1 MGQSLAYLAC
11 LAFYSTLAVQAQEHS
26 AALLQHLQAEQREE
40 ERRVAA
46 AGAIVGEQ
54 EIARGW
60 QEKEKKEV
68 EEENKED

>member
-1 MGQSLAYLAC
+1 MSC
-11 LAFYSTLAVQAQEHS
+11 LCLTFGVQAQEHS

-46 AGAIVGEQ
+46 AGAILGEQ

>member
-1 MGQSLAYLAC
+1 MATEERPG
-11 LAFYSTLAVQAQEHS
+11 
-26 AALLQHLQAEQREE
+26 EE